1 MFTLCDFTVEY
12 NKNLLGLDERKPRFS
27 WTLCSD
33 KQNVRQTAYCI
44 TVRDE
49 HNAMVWD
56 SGETESDNSVH
67 IEYDG
72 APLSACTRYN
82 ATVTVRDNKRE
93 SAQAELTFETG
104 LMRKPSGEFITHTFG
119 ERNVP
124 KFVRSF
130 ECKKK
135 IQRARLYATA
145 LGVYEARINGM
156 RVGDIYDAPGW
167 TSYEKRLQY
176 QTYDVTELLGDN
188 NELAATVGEGWYKG
202 ALTWDKR
209 TCVFGDTVAFCA
221 ELHITYSD
229 GTREII
235 KTDKEWNCRPSHI
248 LSSSLYDGD
257 ETDTTFET
265 PAFYPV
271 KIISYDGNIISQ
283 INEPVRVTESLPAK
297 ECFVTPKGETVI
309 DFGQNLTGIVRFR
322 VHGKRGQQVRIAH
335 AETLDSDG
343 NFYTAN
349 LRKAK
354 CEDTYILNGNEQIL
368 QPVFTF
374 HGFRFIRLYGF
385 ESVDIADFEAL
396 VLHSDMQKS
405 GVFSFSDSRITQLQ
419 SNIVW
424 SQRDNFFDIPS
435 DCPQRDERLG
445 WTGDAQVFCR
455 TASFNYNV
463 VPFFE
468 KWLGDLAADQTADGG
483 VAHVVPNVLG
493 DYLTPSSCWGD
504 AATVI
509 PWTLYCVYGDER
521 ILARQYE
528 SMKAWVEYMRS
539 RSPHD
544 LWQSGFQYG
553 DWLALDKEEFSDRTG
568 ATDKYL
574 IATAFYALSAD
585 ILSKAAKV
593 LNKSEDAEFYARLH
607 ARIVKAFCKEYV
619 TDTGRLVSETQTA
632 CVLALHFDLLPKKF
646 RPRVLQTLIDNIRDH
661 GYHLT
666 TGFVGTPYLC
676 HTLSE
681 CGYGDIAVRLL
692 KSDDY
697 PSWLYAVDKG
707 ATTIWERW
715 NGIYPDGTFFE
726 PSMSSFNHYA
736 YGSIGDWMYRKWA
749 GIDCLQPG
757 YKKISIK
764 PYLVEGVD
772 SISCAFDC
780 MYGKI
785 SVAYRIE
792 NGCVRYRVEIPVN
805 TTAVLEL
812 PGCDKTTV
820 GSGVYEF
827 DGKTEAS
834 K

>member
-1 MFTLCDFTVEY
+1 MLKVDKFTVEY
-12 NKNLLGLDERKPRFS
+12 QTYILGSDEKKPRFGWVLS
-27 WTLCSD
+27 SD
-33 KQNVRQTAYCI
+33 KQNVVQKAYRI
-44 TVRDE
+44 VVYDE
-49 HNAMVWD
+49 KGVCVWD
-56 SGETESDNSVH
+56 SGKVSSCRSAH

-72 APLSACTRYN
+72 NELLPRTRYDVS
-82 ATVTVRDNKRE
+82 VTVWDNKAQ
-93 SAQAELTFETG
+93 SAQSALTFETG
-104 LMRKPSGEFITHTFG
+104 LMRKPSGDFITHTFG
-119 ERNVP
+119 ESNVP
-124 KFVRSF
+124 EFVRMF
-130 ECKKK
+130 DCKKK

-145 LGVYEARINGM
+145 LGVYEVRINGK

-167 TSYEKRLQY
+167 TSYKKRLQY
-176 QTYDVTELLGDN
+176 QTYDITELLQDR
-188 NELAATVGEGWYKG
+188 NEIAAYAGEGWYKG
-202 ALTWDKR
+202 ALAWDKR
-209 TCVFGDTVAFCA
+209 TCVYGDTVAFCA
-221 ELHITYSD
+221 ELHVTYSD
-229 GTREII
+229 GTQDVITTDRE
-235 KTDKEWNCRPSHI
+235 WRCRLSHI

-257 ETDTTFET
+257 TVDTTFASTERY
-265 PAFYPV
+265 AV
-271 KIISYDGNIISQ
+271 KSVSYDGDILSQ
-283 INEPVRVTESLPAK
+283 INEPVRITEILPAK
-297 ECFVTPKGETVI
+297 KCFVTPKGETVI

-322 VHGKRGQQVRIAH
+322 VCGKRGRQVRIAH

-349 LRKAK
+349 LRMAK
-354 CEDTYILNGNEQIL
+354 CEDTYILSGSEQIL
-368 QPVFTF
+368 QPIFTF
-374 HGFRFIRLYGF
+374 HGFRFIRLHGF

-396 VLHSDMQKS
+396 ALHSDMRRT
-405 GVFSFSDSRITQLQ
+405 GEFTCSDSRIARLQ

-463 VPFFE
+463 APFFE

-493 DYLTPSSCWGD
+493 DYLSPSSCWGD

-509 PWTLYCVYGDER
+509 PWTLYRVYGDER
-521 ILARQYE
+521 ILARQYG
-528 SMKAWVEYMRS
+528 SMKAWVEYVRS
-539 RSPHD
+539 QSPHD

-585 ILSKAAKV
+585 ILAKAAAV
-593 LNKSEDAEFYARLH
+593 LEKKADAVMYAQLH
-607 ARIVKAFCKEYV
+607 SRIVKAFVKEYV
-619 TDTGRLVSETQTA
+619 TSTGRLVSETQTA
-632 CVLALHFDLLPKKF
+632 CVLALHFDLLPRKF
-646 RPRVLQTLIDNIRDH
+646 RERVVQTLTENIREH
-661 GYHLT
+661 GCHLT

-681 CGYGDIAVRLL
+681 CGCSDLAARLL
-692 KSDDY
+692 KSDGY

-715 NGIYPDGTFFE
+715 NGIFPDGTFFE

-736 YGSIGDWMYRKWA
+736 YGSIGDWMYQKWA

-785 SVAYRIE
+785 FVSYRIE
-792 NGCVRYRVEIPVN
+792 KDCVHYVVEIPVN
-805 TTAVLEL
+805 TTAVIRL
-812 PGCDKTTV
+812 PGCDKITV

-827 DGKTEAS
+827 DAKRGDS
-834 K
+834 N